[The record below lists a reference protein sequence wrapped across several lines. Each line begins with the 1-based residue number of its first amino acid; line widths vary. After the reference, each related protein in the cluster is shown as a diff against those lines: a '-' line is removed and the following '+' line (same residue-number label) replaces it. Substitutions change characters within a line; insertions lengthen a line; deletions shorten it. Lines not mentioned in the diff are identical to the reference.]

1 MRVQTPIRGRHLM
14 KRLIALFAA
23 AGALALAACDDP
35 RRNDELPD
43 VTPPPADQAAP
54 TAEETAAPA
63 VATAAPPP
71 ADSTTLPS
79 EKRTSEESV
88 KPDSDTLF
96 Y

>member
-1 MRVQTPIRGRHLM
+1 M

-35 RRNDELPD
+35 RHNDEQPD
-43 VTPPPADQAAP
+43 VTPPPADQTVAPAA
-54 TAEETAAPA
+54 EDSAAPA
-63 VATAAPPP
+63 AAPATPPP
-71 ADSTTLPS
+71 ADSSTLPS

-88 KPDSDTLF
+88 KPDSETLF

>member
-1 MRVQTPIRGRHLM
+1 M
-14 KRLIALFAA
+14 KRLIALIAA

-35 RRNDELPD
+35 QRNDDQPD
-43 VTPPPADQAAP
+43 VTPPPADQTIAP
-54 TAEETAAPA
+54 TAEDSAAPVA
-63 VATAAPPP
+63 ATAAPPHV
-71 ADSTTLPS
+71 DSSTLPS

>member
-1 MRVQTPIRGRHLM
+1 M

-23 AGALALAACDDP
+23 VGAMALAACDDP
-35 RRNDELPD
+35 APGDSQPD
-43 VTPPPADQAAP
+43 VTPPPAEQ
-54 TAEETAAPA
+54 AAPA
-63 VATAAPPP
+63 VEDTAAPVVAHAAPPP
-71 ADSTTLPS
+71 TDPSTLPP